1 MSNNFRYQ
9 NYFGNLYKILLE
21 VIDFDRENSCG
32 NRFQPQVTSMRQA
45 LFLHITTLSIQ
56 IGVMKMSFHYAYAK
70 SKSQANSLITNR
82 LSAVSENR
90 LPSRDMK
97 AFPLFREK
105 IFIGALVLGSL

>member
-1 MSNNFRYQ
+1 
-9 NYFGNLYKILLE
+9 
-21 VIDFDRENSCG
+21 
-32 NRFQPQVTSMRQA
+32 
-45 LFLHITTLSIQ
+45 
-56 IGVMKMSFHYAYAK
+56 MSFHYAYAK